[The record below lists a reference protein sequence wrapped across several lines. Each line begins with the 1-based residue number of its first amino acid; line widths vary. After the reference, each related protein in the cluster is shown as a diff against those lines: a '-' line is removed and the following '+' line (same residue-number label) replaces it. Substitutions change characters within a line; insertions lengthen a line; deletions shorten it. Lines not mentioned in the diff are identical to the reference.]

1 MLSERCKVVRYTA
14 VRTREAGSVLLEHSR
29 MSVLFG
35 AIALHT
41 GNGHVERGVVALTDD
56 VLDLAGL
63 GADQNFRYLPSS

>member
-29 MSVLFG
+29 VSMLFG

-41 GNGHVERGVVALTDD
+41 GM
-56 VLDLAGL
+56 
-63 GADQNFRYLPSS
+63 

>member
-29 MSVLFG
+29 MSMLFG

-41 GNGHVERGVVALTDD
+41 GHVERGVVALTDD